1 MLEIAKKTP
10 ERDMVKFLQKVLASK
25 TLYNSNVSYAGAR
38 ILSAL
43 LSNFNTYTE
52 YANDAKIMM
61 NFLITNSLKSSKT
74 LSDFIV
80 SVCISNLLLIPS
92 IPNYFLEHDGYV
104 VIMNLFDKNSK
115 DLQVM
120 YYTFLSVWIL
130 SYEEKFIRYIADPK
144 VS

>member
-1 MLEIAKKTP
+1 MSIGKSNP
-10 ERDMVKFLQKVLASK
+10 EKDMIKFLQKVLASK

-43 LSNFNTYTE
+43 LSNFSTYSE
-52 YANDAKIMM
+52 YINDAKIMM

-80 SVCISNLLLIPS
+80 SVCISNLLLIPG
-92 IPNYFLEHDGYV
+92 IPNYFLDHDGYV
-104 VIMNLFDKNSK
+104 VIMHLFDKNSK

-130 SYEEKFIRYIADPK
+130 SYEEKFIKFMAEPK
-144 VS
+144 VR